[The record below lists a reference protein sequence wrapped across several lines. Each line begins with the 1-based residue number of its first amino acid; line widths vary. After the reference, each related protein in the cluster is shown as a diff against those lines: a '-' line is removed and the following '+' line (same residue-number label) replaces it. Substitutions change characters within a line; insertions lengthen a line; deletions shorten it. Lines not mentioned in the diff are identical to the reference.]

1 MCKFT
6 SISSHRTHRST
17 HTRLR
22 KIVAF
27 VWIFSKEF
35 VFFAVQMCCKHCWWL
50 VGWLVCFVHWICI
63 ASCMSWICQ
72 CHHHYHHDK
81 GGGVVLISLFLPFF
95 FIFFS
100 FLFVVLRVER
110 GVTIKCHS
118 FIFGVTTWFEDP
130 SFAYDLKLG

>member
-1 MCKFT
+1 MWKFT
-6 SISSHRTHRST
+6 SIRVTALTEVHTHAYAKLL
-17 HTRLR
+17 RLFESFLR
-22 KIVAF
+22 NLCFLLFKCVVNIVG
-27 VWIFSKEF
+27 
-35 VFFAVQMCCKHCWWL
+35 
-50 VGWLVCFVHWICI
+50 GWLVCFVHWICI